1 MKLLLDECAP
11 RRLKNYFVG
20 HDISTI
26 EQAGFKGLKNGNLLR
41 AAEGKFE
48 VLITVDKKIEYQQNR
63 TTLPLAIVILS
74 AVNNRLESL
83 LPLIPDALKVL
94 ETIKTATLCA
104 LQNKLKFTR

>member
-20 HDISTI
+20 HDVSTI

-48 VLITVDKKIEYQQNR
+48 VLITVDKNIEYQQN
-63 TTLPLAIVILS
+63 TAALPLAIVILAAAS
-74 AVNNRLESL
+74 NRLELL
-83 LPLIPDALKVL
+83 LPLIPNALKFW
-94 ETIKTATLCA
+94 K
-104 LQNKLKFTR
+104 R

>member
-11 RRLKNYFVG
+11 HRLKNYFVG
-20 HDISTI
+20 HTVSTV

-41 AAEGKFE
+41 AAAGKFE
-48 VLITVDKKIEYQQNR
+48 VLITVDKNIEYQQNT

-74 AVNNRLESL
+74 ATSSRLESL

-94 ETIKTATLCA
+94 ETIKTGDVVRVT
-104 LQNKLKFTR
+104 K

>member
-20 HDISTI
+20 HDVLTI

-48 VLITVDKKIEYQQNR
+48 VLITVDKNIEYQQN
-63 TTLPLAIVILS
+63 TAALPLAIVILAATS
-74 AVNNRLESL
+74 NRLESL
-83 LPLIPDALKVL
+83 LPLIPNALKVL
-94 ETIKTATLCA
+94 ETIKTGDVVRVS
-104 LQNKLKFTR
+104 K

>member
-20 HDISTI
+20 HDVSTI

-41 AAEGKFE
+41 AADGKFE
-48 VLITVDKKIEYQQNR
+48 VLITVDKNIEYQQN
-63 TTLPLAIVILS
+63 TAALPLAIVILAAAS
-74 AVNNRLESL
+74 NRLESL

-94 ETIKTATLCA
+94 ETIKTGDVVRVS
-104 LQNKLKFTR
+104 K

>member
-20 HDISTI
+20 HDVSTI

-48 VLITVDKKIEYQQNR
+48 VLITVDKNIEYQQN
-63 TTLPLAIVILS
+63 TAALPLAIVILA
-74 AVNNRLESL
+74 AVINRLESL
-83 LPLIPDALKVL
+83 LPLIPNALKVL
-94 ETIKTATLCA
+94 ETIKTGDVVRVS
-104 LQNKLKFTR
+104 K

>member
-20 HDISTI
+20 HDVSTI

-41 AAEGKFE
+41 AADGKFE
-48 VLITVDKKIEYQQNR
+48 VLITVDKNIEYQQN
-63 TTLPLAIVILS
+63 TAALPLAIVILAATS
-74 AVNNRLESL
+74 NRLESL

-94 ETIKTATLCA
+94 GTIKTGDVVRVS
-104 LQNKLKFTR
+104 K

>member
-20 HDISTI
+20 HDVSTI

-48 VLITVDKKIEYQQNR
+48 VLITVDKNIEYQQN
-63 TTLPLAIVILS
+63 TAALPLAIVILAAAS
-74 AVNNRLESL
+74 NRLESL
-83 LPLIPDALKVL
+83 LPLIPNALKVL
-94 ETIKTATLCA
+94 ETIKTGDVVRVS
-104 LQNKLKFTR
+104 K